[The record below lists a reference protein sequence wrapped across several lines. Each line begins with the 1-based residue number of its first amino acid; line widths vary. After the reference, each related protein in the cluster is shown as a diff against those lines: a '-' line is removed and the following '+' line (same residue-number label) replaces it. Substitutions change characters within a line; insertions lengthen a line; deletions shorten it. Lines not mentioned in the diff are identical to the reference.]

1 MTAAVD
7 RAVAALLPHEG
18 RATQRTDYGEYSTPM
33 VTLTAER
40 AATSALLAALRPNEI
55 RQAILLHGALQP
67 DGDVEADG
75 SVVLDSQTQWTCNEC
90 QEVVGTGDDFDG
102 IVSMHQ
108 AHMVRLAIV
117 GPS

>member
-7 RAVAALLPHEG
+7 RAAKVGPSAYTVAMTDPEVPHVWRHVAQDMLSVGVRVVE
-18 RATQRTDYGEYSTPM
+18 
-33 VTLTAER
+33 V
-40 AATSALLAALRPNEI
+40 

-75 SVVLDSQTQWTCNEC
+75 SVVLDSQTEWTCNEC

-102 IVSMHQ
+102 VVSMHQ

-117 GPS
+117 GA

>member
-1 MTAAVD
+1 MTDDDDLTVHNPTAGV
-7 RAVAALLPHEG
+7 
-18 RATQRTDYGEYSTPM
+18 QR
-33 VTLTAER
+33 
-40 AATSALLAALRPNEI
+40 AALRLSQADTTDATCYGWVPQAKDALGVAVRVVEV

-75 SVVLDSQTQWTCNEC
+75 SVVLDSQTEWTCNEC

-108 AHMVRLAIV
+108 AHMVRLVIV
-117 GPS
+117 GA

>member
-7 RAVAALLPHEG
+7 RAAQRGPDAYAVAMTDPEVPHVWRHVAQDMLSVGVRVVEV
-18 RATQRTDYGEYSTPM
+18 RK
-33 VTLTAER
+33 
-40 AATSALLAALRPNEI
+40 
-55 RQAILLHGALQP
+55 AILLHGALQP

-75 SVVLDSQTQWTCNEC
+75 SVVLDSQTEWTCNEC

-117 GPS
+117 GS

>member
-7 RAVAALLPHEG
+7 RAAQRGPDAYAVAMTDPEVPHVWRHVAQDMLSVGVRVVE
-18 RATQRTDYGEYSTPM
+18 
-33 VTLTAER
+33 V
-40 AATSALLAALRPNEI
+40 

-75 SVVLDSQTQWTCNEC
+75 SVVLDSQTEWTCNEC

-117 GPS
+117 GS

>member
-7 RAVAALLPHEG
+7 RAAQRGPDAYAVAMTDPEVPHVWRHVAQDMLSVGVRVVE
-18 RATQRTDYGEYSTPM
+18 
-33 VTLTAER
+33 V
-40 AATSALLAALRPNEI
+40 

-75 SVVLDSQTQWTCNEC
+75 SVVLDSQTEWTCNEC

-102 IVSMHQ
+102 VVSMHQ

-117 GPS
+117 GA

>member
-7 RAVAALLPHEG
+7 RAAQNGPGAYAVAMTDPEVPHVWRHVAQDMLSVGVRVVEV
-18 RATQRTDYGEYSTPM
+18 RT
-33 VTLTAER
+33 
-40 AATSALLAALRPNEI
+40 
-55 RQAILLHGALQP
+55 AILLHGALQP

-75 SVVLDSQTQWTCNEC
+75 SVVLDSQTEWTCNEC
-90 QEVVGTGDDFDG
+90 QEVVGVGDDFDG

-117 GPS
+117 GAS